1 MQLDGYVMFALL
13 FVVGVALIAW
23 EVGRT
28 VQYTPA
34 ERIASEGIDAEEL
47 SAAAFVAQLGDN
59 RNRWGGMPW
68 EIG

>member
-13 FVVGVALIAW
+13 FLAGIALVLW

-28 VQYTPA
+28 VQYSPA
-34 ERIASEGIDAEEL
+34 EMIAADGNDAETM
-47 SAAAFVAQLGDN
+47 AAAFVAQLGDH

-68 EIG
+68 E